1 MIGAGVLVWKRFGR
15 EVYCVPGRGLFFR
28 LRSRGRRCEIVVSDR
43 VFEKFLRGEAQHYV
57 TDEVE
62 IVGDPGSE
70 IVVLA
75 SFPAECSR
83 ARQVYVLGRN
93 EIGIVRKCLLGGD

>member
-15 EVYCVPGRGLFFR
+15 EVYCVPGRGLVFR
-28 LRSRGRRCEIVVSDR
+28 LRSRGRRCEIVVSNR
-43 VFEKFLRGEAQHYV
+43 VVERFLRGEAQHYV
-57 TDEVE
+57 TDEIE
-62 IVGDPGSE
+62 IVGDPGE

-75 SFPAECSR
+75 SFPSECSR

-93 EIGIVRKCLLGGD
+93 ELAVVKKCLLGGD